1 MQEILTLID
10 YLLLFVAAKPI
21 PYKQPFNLG
30 LDIFDFLSLSC
41 HCALIFCSVFT
52 L

>member
-10 YLLLFVAAKPI
+10 YLLLFVL
-21 PYKQPFNLG
+21 QPFNLG